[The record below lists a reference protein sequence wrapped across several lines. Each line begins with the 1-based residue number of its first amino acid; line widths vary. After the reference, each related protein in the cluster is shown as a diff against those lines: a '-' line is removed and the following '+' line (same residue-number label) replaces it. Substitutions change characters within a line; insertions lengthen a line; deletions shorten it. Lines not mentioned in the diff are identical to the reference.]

1 VMTGVYKE
9 ASSRG
14 AAIFALEALG
24 LASTQ
29 ELDPGEGRKFTPNP
43 SATKAY
49 AKAMERQEAL
59 YRALISN

>member
-1 VMTGVYKE
+1 MAGAYKE

-29 ELDPGEGRKFTPNP
+29 LDPGEGRKFTPNP